1 MRQIDQ
7 ERDDSQ
13 AALARQIE
21 ALAEADP
28 DALVTALAPMS
39 DQAAAL
45 PDWLKGRFNARGAQE
60 RTLNAIATE
69 DRAYAVAAWGR
80 ARLNGSAHCEVR
92 VDDGY
97 RNGPH
102 TMFFF
107 DRRETDGVM
116 IVVVTNQQASTCD
129 LDMSVTSDI
138 RPRRTE
144 LTYDEAGTVLTSHPA
159 TAAMFGIAEDEMVGR
174 SSVEWIRRED
184 HNLAI
189 SQWLE
194 LVAQPGAK
202 RRVRMQYR
210 RGDDTSFWLEVTL
223 ENRLQSEG
231 HIHGELLDVSE
242 EMNALSALR
251 HRENV
256 LARLAE
262 ALPSGVAQLDDDTV
276 SFCNERWSEI
286 AGSTPAIADDLLV
299 GMPSADRDAVAE
311 ALAAARSTGVDADI
325 DVTYES
331 EAGLRRCRLSIRS
344 TGEVEDQE
352 APGDS
357 LIVSLVDIT
366 DSWEFNNRLAE
377 QAARD
382 HLTGIANRMSV
393 LATLHDALRRGRI
406 DGSNTAVMYFDLNG
420 FKGVNDRLGHAAGD
434 ELLIHVAGVISATL
448 RSQDTVGRIGGDEFI
463 VVCPDVQKVSVAR
476 QIASRIQR
484 AVAVPIDLAG
494 ESVEVAISCG
504 IAVTTTG
511 TETPDELIAQ
521 ADVAM
526 YTDKASESV
535 GPVMFEPQLLHR
547 QDAERKRVDALRE
560 APFDET
566 LELHYQ
572 PILDLQTGETF
583 AHEALLR
590 WWSHGKLIAPMEFI
604 PLAERQGMIG
614 PIGQWVLDGA
624 CELGQVL
631 GAEGKPQRIAMN
643 VSPLQLRDPGF
654 TQAISDAL
662 DRRGLAPS
670 QLLVEL
676 TESVMLDG
684 RDELAGVL
692 GGLADLGVP
701 IFIDDFGTGFAT
713 LDDLRVLPISGIKID
728 REFVADLEDPRTETI
743 VGAIIELGRS
753 LDLMVVA
760 EGIETLYQATRLSE
774 LGAHFGQGFFF
785 GRPAQFHELSES
797 LPAFLPEGVLP

>member
-1 MRQIDQ
+1 MRQSDQ
-7 ERDDSQ
+7 ERDDTQ
-13 AALARQIE
+13 AALAQTIE
-21 ALAEADP
+21 ALTLADP

-39 DQAAAL
+39 DEAASL
-45 PDWLKGRFNARGAQE
+45 PDWLKDRFSGRGAQQK
-60 RTLNAIATE
+60 TLNAIAPA
-69 DRAYAVAAWGR
+69 DRAFAVAAWGR
-80 ARLNGSAHCEVR
+80 ARVNGSAHCEVH

-97 RNGPH
+97 RAGPH

-116 IVVVTNQQASTCD
+116 IVVVTNQPPPSADPSVSSTG
-129 LDMSVTSDI
+129 DI

-174 SSVEWIRRED
+174 SSVDWIRSED

-189 SQWLE
+189 GQWLE
-194 LVAQPGAK
+194 LVALPGAK
-202 RRVRMQYR
+202 RRLRMQYR

-223 ENRLQSEG
+223 ENRLASEG

-262 ALPSGVAQLDDDTV
+262 ALPSGVVQLDDHSV

-286 AGSTPAIADDLLV
+286 AGSTPAVAGDLLV
-299 GMPSADRDAVAE
+299 GMPDADHDAVAD
-311 ALAAARSTGVDADI
+311 ALAAARSTGQDADI

-331 EAGLRRCRLSIRS
+331 KTGLRRCRLSIRS
-344 TGEVEDQE
+344 TGEVEDDE
-352 APGDS
+352 SPGDS

-393 LATLHDALRRGRI
+393 LATLNDVLRRGRI
-406 DGSNTAVMYFDLNG
+406 DGTNSAVMYFDLNG

-434 ELLIHVAGVISATL
+434 ELLIHVAAVISRTL
-448 RSQDTVGRIGGDEFI
+448 RTQDTVGRIGGDEFI
-463 VVCPDVQKVSVAR
+463 VVCPDVHEVSVAQ
-476 QIASRIQR
+476 QIAGRIQR
-484 AVAVPIDLAG
+484 AVAVPIEIAG
-494 ESVEVAISCG
+494 ESVDVAISCG
-504 IAVTTTG
+504 IAVTSTG

-526 YTDKASESV
+526 YTDKANDTT
-535 GPVMFEPQLLHR
+535 GPVMFEPQLLHQ
-547 QDAERKRVDALRE
+547 QDAERQRVDALRD

-572 PILDLQTGETF
+572 PILNLQTGETY

-590 WWSHGKLIAPMEFI
+590 WWSHGKLTAPMDFI

-631 GAEGKPQRIAMN
+631 GASGKPQRIAMN
-643 VSPLQLRDPGF
+643 VSPLQLRDPDF
-654 TQAISDAL
+654 TRAIRDAL
-662 DRRGLAPS
+662 DRHDLEPS

-684 RDELAGVL
+684 RDQLAGVL
-692 GGLADLGVP
+692 GALADLGVP

-785 GRPAQFHELSES
+785 GQPAQFHELSDS
-797 LPAFLPEGVLP
+797 LPAFLPGGVLP